1 MQTSE
6 AALVEMV
13 ELNDEDLL
21 VVSGGVVVTI
31 GGTIS
36 GAISGAGG
44 TATANRNTGIATSS
58 GSSVFNSSFT
68 AGGPTTITFP

>member
-21 VVSGGVVVTI
+21 VVSGGVTV
-31 GGTIS
+31 
-36 GAISGAGG
+36 AIAGPTSAAVSLGAGG
-44 TATANRNTGIATSS
+44 TATSNANTGISTAS
-58 GSSVFNSSFT
+58 GGTLNSSF
-68 AGGPTTITFP
+68 AGGGITITI